1 MYLAQAFAAQRRGD
15 PLTLWQIERRALR
28 PHDVLIEIDYC
39 GVCHSDVHQA
49 RGDWGRQLYPM
60 VPGHEIIGTVAR
72 AGGAVER
79 RSVGDRVGVGCFV
92 DSCRRCPSCREGLE
106 QYCAQGMT
114 ATYNSVER
122 DGVTRSYGGY
132 ATAIVVD
139 EAYTLAIPEA
149 LPPDAAAPLLCAGIT
164 MYSPLRRW
172 KAGPG
177 TRVAV
182 LGLGGLGHVGV
193 KLARA
198 MGAEVTV
205 LSHSPR
211 KRQDAL
217 LMGAHDFHSATDFAA
232 VPQLRGAFD
241 LILNT
246 VSAGVDLDALAALLR
261 RDGTVVMLGLSPEAH
276 SIRAFSLIGQRCS
289 LAGSTIG
296 GIAETQD
303 MLDFCARH
311 GIACDVERIRMQDIN
326 EAYERLLRG
335 EVRYRFVVDMGSLRS

>member
-1 MYLAQAFAAQRRGD
+1 MYLAKAFAAQRRGE
-15 PLTLWQIERRALR
+15 PLTPWQVERRALR
-28 PHDVLIEIDYC
+28 PHDVLIEIDFC

-49 RGDWGRQLYPM
+49 RGEWGRQLFPM
-60 VPGHEIIGTVAR
+60 VPGHEIVGRVQRT
-72 AGGAVER
+72 GEAVSR
-79 RSVGDRVGVGCFV
+79 RRVGDRVGVGCFV
-92 DSCRRCPSCREGLE
+92 DSCRHCPSCQAGLE

-122 DGVTRSYGGY
+122 DGLTRTYGGY

-139 EAYTLAIPEA
+139 EAYTLSIPEA
-149 LPPDAAAPLLCAGIT
+149 LPSDAAAPLLCAGIT
-164 MYSPLRRW
+164 LYSPLRHW

-193 KLARA
+193 RLARA

-211 KRQDAL
+211 KEQDAL
-217 LMGAHDFHSATDFAA
+217 RLGAHAFHSSTDFAA
-232 VPQLRGAFD
+232 ELSLRGAFD

-246 VSAGVDLDALAALLR
+246 VSTGVDLDALAGLLR
-261 RDGTVVMLGLSPEAH
+261 RDGTLVMLGISPELH
-276 SIRAFSLIGQRCS
+276 GIRGFSLIGQRRS

-296 GIAETQD
+296 GIAETQE
-303 MLDFCARH
+303 MLAFCAQH
-311 GIACDVERIRMQDIN
+311 GISCDIERIRMQDIN

-335 EVRYRFVVDMGSLRS
+335 DVRYRFVIDMASLRA

>member
-1 MYLAQAFAAQRRGD
+1 MYLAKAFAAQRRGE
-15 PLTLWQIERRALR
+15 PLTPWQVERRALR
-28 PHDVLIEIDYC
+28 PHDILIEIDYC

-49 RGDWGRQLYPM
+49 RGEWGRLLFPM
-60 VPGHEIIGTVAR
+60 VPGHEIVGTVVR
-72 AGGAVER
+72 VGEVV
-79 RSVGDRVGVGCFV
+79 RSRGVGQRVGVGCFV
-92 DSCRRCPSCREGLE
+92 DSCRSCPSCLEGLQ

-122 DGVTRSYGGY
+122 DGVTRTYGGY

-139 EAYTLAIPEA
+139 EAYTLAMPDS

-172 KAGPG
+172 AAGPG
-177 TRVAV
+177 MRVAV

-193 KLARA
+193 KIARA

-205 LSHSPR
+205 LSHSAR
-211 KRQDAL
+211 KREDAL
-217 LMGAHDFHSATDFAA
+217 RLGAQAFHDLADLTAG
-232 VPQLRGAFD
+232 QRLRGAFD

-246 VSAGVDLDALAALLR
+246 ASTGVDLDSLSALLR
-261 RDGTVVMLGLSPEAH
+261 RDGVLVLLGISPQPH
-276 SIRAFSLIGQRCS
+276 SIRGFSLIGQRRS

-311 GIACDVERIRMQDIN
+311 GIVCDIERIRMQDIN
-326 EAYERLLRG
+326 EAYERMLRG
-335 EVRYRFVVDMGSLRS
+335 DVRYRFVIDMSTLRE

>member
-1 MYLAQAFAAQRRGD
+1 MYLAQAFAAQRRGE
-15 PLTLWQIERRALR
+15 PLTPWQVERRALR
-28 PHDVLIEIDYC
+28 PHDVLIEIDFC

-49 RGDWGRQLYPM
+49 RGEWGRQLFPM
-60 VPGHEIIGTVAR
+60 VPGHEIVGRVLRTGEAVSLRR
-72 AGGAVER
+72 A
-79 RSVGDRVGVGCFV
+79 GDRVGVGCFV
-92 DSCRRCPSCREGLE
+92 DSCRRCLSCQAGLE
-106 QYCAQGMT
+106 QYCTQGMT

-122 DGVTRSYGGY
+122 DGLTRTYGGY

-139 EAYTLAIPEA
+139 EAYTLSIPEA
-149 LPPDAAAPLLCAGIT
+149 LPSDAAAPLLCAGIT
-164 MYSPLRRW
+164 LYSPLRHW

-193 KLARA
+193 RIARA

-211 KRQDAL
+211 KEQDAL
-217 LMGAHDFHSATDFAA
+217 RLGAHAFHSSTDFAA
-232 VPQLRGAFD
+232 EVHLRGAFD

-246 VSAGVDLDALAALLR
+246 VSTGVDLDALAALLR
-261 RDGTVVMLGLSPEAH
+261 CDGTLVMLGISSEPH
-276 SIRAFSLIGQRCS
+276 SIRGFSLIGQRRS

-296 GIAETQD
+296 GIAETQE
-303 MLDFCARH
+303 MLAFCAQH
-311 GIACDVERIRMQDIN
+311 GISCDIERIRMQDIN

-335 EVRYRFVVDMGSLRS
+335 DVRYRFVIDMASLRA